1 MFRIGAFSKI
11 TNTTIRTLHHY
22 EDLGLFLPYKHDEL
36 TGYRYYS
43 SHQIKDLNRIKVLQE
58 VGFSLAE
65 IKEISS
71 SHDQGFVENKL
82 ESRRNKLQEDIIE
95 MEAKLQLL
103 NSMSYEKNSFEKYHV
118 SVKEIPARNVIS
130 IRKNVENYYDEASL
144 WEELYDKTTDNSVVF
159 SDPYQCMTIY
169 HDKEFKLKQIDIEV
183 QVSIDVSKTSLN
195 ENVYQYE
202 PSFKMVSTV
211 FAGDYNQM
219 NLVCEVLAEWAE
231 HHGLELS
238 GVMVNIPI
246 VSPAQSENANEW
258 ITEAGYII
266 TEKE

>member
-22 EDLGLFLPYKHDEL
+22 EDLGLFMPYEHDEI

-43 SHQIKDLNRIKVLQE
+43 SHQIRDLNKIKVLQE

-65 IKEISS
+65 IKAICS

-130 IRKNVENYYDEASL
+130 IRKNVENYHGEASL
-144 WEELYDKTTDNSVVF
+144 WDELYDKTTDNSVVF

-183 QVSIDVSKTSLN
+183 QVSIDESKTSLN

>member
-22 EDLGLFLPYKHDEL
+22 EDLGLFMPYEHDEI

-43 SHQIKDLNRIKVLQE
+43 SHQIRDLNKIKVLQE

-65 IKEISS
+65 IKKICSS
-71 SHDQGFVENKL
+71 QDQGFVENEL

-95 MEAKLQLL
+95 MQAKLQLL
-103 NSMSYEKNSFEKYHV
+103 NSMSYEKKSFEKYHV
-118 SVKEIPARNVIS
+118 SVKEIPARSVIS
-130 IRKNVENYYDEASL
+130 VRKNVADYYDEASL
-144 WEELYDKTTDNSVVF
+144 WNELTDKTTGNSVVF
-159 SDPYQCMTIY
+159 TDPYQCMTIY

-183 QVSIDVSKTSLN
+183 QVSIDISKSSLN
-195 ENVYQYE
+195 EDVYQYK

-219 NLVCEVLAEWAE
+219 NQVCEVLAEWAE

-246 VSPAQSENANEW
+246 VSPAQSDNANEW